1 MVEVNVIA
9 VLLAAV
15 STMVVGSI
23 WYSPIGF
30 YKQWAKLA
38 NVKHDPTFKGSKMVL
53 TYLSVFIASC
63 ITAYILAYITFITN
77 QYSGNSYLLDAVLTG
92 ALVWFGFTALRMFT
106 HDIFE
111 GRRKQLTVLNAIHEL
126 ITFLIM
132 AMIIGLLPL

>member
-1 MVEVNVIA
+1 MVEVNLIA

-38 NVKHDPTFKGSKMVL
+38 NVKPDPTFKGSKMVL
-53 TYLSVFIASC
+53 TYLAVFVASF
-63 ITAYILAYITFITN
+63 ITAYILAHIVFFTN

-92 ALVWFGFTALRMFT
+92 IWVWLGFTALRIFT
-106 HDIFE
+106 HDTFE
-111 GRRKQLTVLNAIHEL
+111 GRRKQLTVLNATHEL
-126 ITFLIM
+126 ITFLVM
-132 AMIIGLLPL
+132 SLIIGLLPL